1 MLYQLDPATRALVR
15 LAAAIAGSDE
25 EIVRREIETCADAA
39 DPNSVEEIILQS
51 YLFAGFPR
59 ALNAARLW
67 RTATD
72 ETAPADADAG
82 LSLEEWRT
90 RGERTCA
97 VVYGDAYERL
107 RSNIRAL
114 HPALDEWMIVEGY
127 GKVLSRPGLS
137 LKLREL
143 AIVAACAAS
152 RQQRQLH
159 SHLHGALNAGARPEE
174 VEATLRALTEIVPA
188 TAITRYR
195 ALLNK
200 VIRARKPAPTS

>member
-72 ETAPADADAG
+72 EKAPSNPDAAG
-82 LSLEEWRT
+82 TLEEWRT
-90 RGERTCA
+90 RGEQTCA

-143 AIVAACAAS
+143 AIVAACAAT

-188 TAITRYR
+188 TAITSYR

-200 VIRARKPAPTS
+200 VIRARKSAPTS

>member
-1 MLYQLDPATRALVR
+1 MLYQLDAPTRALVR

-25 EIVRREIETCADAA
+25 GTVRREMETCADVA

-59 ALNAARLW
+59 TLNAARLW

-72 ETAPADADAG
+72 EKAPVDADSTG
-82 LSLEEWRT
+82 NLEEWRA

-137 LKLREL
+137 LKVREL

-188 TAITRYR
+188 TAITGYR

-200 VIRARKPAPTS
+200 VIRARKPA

>member
-1 MLYQLDPATRALVR
+1 MLYQLDPSTRALVR

-25 EIVRREIETCADAA
+25 EIVRREIEICADTA

-59 ALNAARLW
+59 TLNAARLW

-72 ETAPADADAG
+72 EKPPSEAG
-82 LSLEEWRT
+82 AGGTLEEWRT

-143 AIVAACAAS
+143 AIVAACAAT

-188 TAITRYR
+188 TAITSYR

-200 VIRARKPAPTS
+200 VIRARKSAPTS